1 MGKLIDPY
9 GREIDYLR
17 VSVIDRCNL
26 KCFYCVPDDVGSC
39 SPNVS
44 EVMSME
50 ESINIIKSAAAL
62 GIKKIRLTG
71 GEPLVRKDIVEM
83 VSRISQIEGVDDISL
98 TTNGVLLNKRAP
110 ALVKAGLNRV
120 NISLDSLNPENFK
133 KITRGGALK
142 KTQKGIQAALKAG
155 LTPVKINVVAM
166 KGINDGEIEE
176 FVKLTLNNDLHIRFI
191 EYMPI
196 SKNHQKQWGQCFMPL
211 SEIQELCEK
220 IGPLQEQHSS
230 HGNGPAVYYRI
241 QGAKGLVGF
250 ISPVSRHFCGQC
262 NRLRITSDGKIKPC
276 LFSMDEIDLM
286 EAGGDQEKIQQLF
299 LQSLTLRPDPHQ
311 VDKNPESRFNCNKR
325 EMQQI
330 GG

>member
-1 MGKLIDPY
+1 MGKLVDLY

-26 KCFYCVPDDVGSC
+26 KCFYCVPDVGSC
-39 SPNVS
+39 SPDVS
-44 EVMSME
+44 EVMSLE
-50 ESINIIKSAAAL
+50 EIIKIIKAASSL
-62 GIKKIRLTG
+62 GIKKVRLTG

-83 VSRISQIEGVDDISL
+83 VSKISEIEGITDISL
-98 TTNGVLLNKRAP
+98 TTNGVMLNELAP

-120 NISLDSLNPENFK
+120 NISLDSMNPANFK

-142 KTQKGIQAALKAG
+142 KTQRGIKAALKAG
-155 LTPVKINVVAM
+155 LTPLKINVVAM

-176 FVKLTLNNDLHIRFI
+176 FVKLTLDNDLHVRFI

-196 SKNHQKQWGQCFMPL
+196 SKSHQKQWGECFMPI
-211 SEIQELCEK
+211 SEIQELCEN
-220 IGPLQEQHSS
+220 IGPLEEEQTYR
-230 HGNGPAVYYRI
+230 GNGPAAYYRI

-250 ISPVSRHFCGQC
+250 ISPVSRHFCGKC
-262 NRLRITSDGKIKPC
+262 NRLRVTADGKIKPC
-276 LFSMDEIDLM
+276 LFSMDEIDLK
-286 EAGGDQEKIQQLF
+286 EAGGDEEKLKELF
-299 LQSLTLRPDPHQ
+299 MRSMDLRPDPHQ
-311 VDKNPESRFNCNKR
+311 VDRNPESRFNCSKR